1 MRLDDYKMPDFL
13 DPTKRLSEEE
23 NEQLHN
29 VMLKLAIKAN
39 KYRVLPKAYFKDA
52 VDFNINF

>member
-13 DPTKRLSEEE
+13 DPKKRLSEEE

-52 VDFNINF
+52 VNFLC